1 MPVPSGAFLAQG
13 TLLQYDD
20 TTPPITISE
29 VRSIRG
35 PTGRR
40 DLVDVT
46 NHESQGGYR
55 EFING
60 LNDAGELTFDINYI
74 PTDGTHDATSGLL
87 ADFDSGLRRDF
98 RLVFP
103 DGAAGTPTTAWTF
116 QGVVNGFEV
125 TAAID
130 DALIASVT
138 IKITG
143 APTFA

>member
-1 MPVPSGAFLAQG
+1 MAVPSLAFLAQG
-13 TLLQYDD
+13 TQLQYAD
-20 TTPPITISE
+20 TSPVQNIAE

-40 DLVDVT
+40 ELVDVT

-60 LNDAGELTFDINYI
+60 LNDAGEITFDINYL
-74 PTDGTHDATSGLL
+74 PFDGTHDASTGLL
-87 ADFDSGLRRDF
+87 ADFDSGIRRAF
-98 RLVFP
+98 NLVFP
-103 DGAAGTPTTAWTF
+103 DSGATTWSF
-116 QGVVNGFEV
+116 NGLVLGFEV
-125 TAAID
+125 SAAID

-138 IKITG
+138 IKVTG